1 MTLQDVTHRGKR
13 RNFKRAVEQ
22 DDASNVSA
30 VLPSQVIDAGELL
43 DLLDD
48 LVEQGGN
55 LTIGRVKQGGAITV
69 RVYLGKPSNP
79 AYLSHSA
86 AWKEWVASLDD

>member
-13 RNFKRAVEQ
+13 RNFKRAAE
-22 DDASNVSA
+22 DADTGNVSA
-30 VLPSQVIDAGELL
+30 VLPSQIIDAGELL

-69 RVYLGKPSNP
+69 RVYLGKPSSP
-79 AYLSHSA
+79 QYLSHSA
-86 AWKEWVASLDD
+86 AWKEWLASLED

>member
-1 MTLQDVTHRGKR
+1 MAQADPMKGKAR
-13 RNFKRAVEQ
+13 ANFKRKVDEGGEADAVQ
-22 DDASNVSA
+22 

-69 RVYLGKPSNP
+69 RLYLGKPAKA
-79 AYLSHSA
+79 AYLPHSD
-86 AWKEWVASLDD
+86 AWRLWVASLYD